1 METEKTALAI
11 NDLIIINND
20 RYEGY
25 KTAAE
30 ETKESDLKSMFTE
43 FSNQSKQFAA
53 ELRKFVPASEDAPK
67 TDETK
72 NSGKLYRV
80 WMDFRSAVT
89 SHDRK
94 AILSS
99 CEFGED
105 AAKKH
110 YDEVMEHSED
120 IPSDAME
127 VIRKQRAE
135 LQKGHDRVKSMRDS
149 IA

>member
-1 METEKTALAI
+1 METTKTATAI

-30 ETKESDLKSMFTE
+30 EIKDADLKSLFID
-43 FSNQSKQFAA
+43 FSNQSKGFALD
-53 ELRKFVPASEDAPK
+53 LRKFVPSAEEQPER
-67 TDETK
+67 DETK
-72 NSGKLYRV
+72 NTGKLYRI
-80 WMDFRSAVT
+80 WMDLKSAIT
-89 SHDRK
+89 GNDRK

-105 AAKKH
+105 KAKAT
-110 YDEVMEHSED
+110 YDDVLKYTED
-120 IPSDAME
+120 IPTEALS
-127 VIRKQRAE
+127 VITKQRAAI
-135 LQKGHDRVKSMRDS
+135 QKGHDTVKSLRDS